1 MRWHLESGDASMRG
15 GGQIIA
21 KMLSDD
27 GLVMPQRTVRLYAIA
42 ASGRDAPMSVDDVC
56 LDSIAL
62 VCVSTRCPVTS
73 VPIKMTRWVC
83 MNLTRH
89 ALARHLVKVCVGI

>member
-1 MRWHLESGDASMRG
+1 MID
-15 GGQIIA
+15 

-42 ASGRDAPMSVDDVC
+42 ASELYS
-56 LDSIAL
+56 LSHAL

-73 VPIKMTRWVC
+73 VPIKMPRWVC

-89 ALARHLVKVCVGI
+89 TLARHLVKVQVGI

>member
-1 MRWHLESGDASMRG
+1 MRG

-42 ASGRDAPMSVDDVC
+42 ASGRDAPMSMAEYAWTLFALRCSHVHINEMPRDVSAYQDD
-56 LDSIAL
+56 
-62 VCVSTRCPVTS
+62 T
-73 VPIKMTRWVC
+73 MTVHESNKAPTCSASCQGVRWY
-83 MNLTRH
+83 LGSGD
-89 ALARHLVKVCVGI
+89 A